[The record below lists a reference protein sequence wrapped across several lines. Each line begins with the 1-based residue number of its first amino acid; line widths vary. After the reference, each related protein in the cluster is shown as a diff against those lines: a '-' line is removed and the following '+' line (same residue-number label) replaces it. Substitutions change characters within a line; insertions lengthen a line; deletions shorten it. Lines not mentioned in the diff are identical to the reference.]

1 LPFPG
6 AKRRYSSFSEG
17 KLHFTPRG
25 GLSRL
30 CPASQVETNC
40 FMKRFENQ
48 VAIVTGAGRGIGE
61 AIAKRFAEEGAK
73 VAVVSRTEANSQKT
87 ADAINAVTPDAAQPY
102 VVDVADFDAV
112 QKTGEKILA
121 DFGRCDVLVNNAGI
135 TRDTLIMRMSS
146 EDWDVVLDTNLKGAF
161 NFSRAVLRAMVKQRK
176 GRIVNIGSVSG
187 LIGLA
192 GQANYSASKA
202 GLVGLTKTLARELA
216 SRNITAN
223 LVAPGFVETDMT
235 SVLNEDVR
243 KAALAQIPL
252 TRFGAADD
260 IAAAVAFLASPEA
273 SYVTGQVIA
282 VDGGMS
288 M

>member
-1 LPFPG
+1 
-6 AKRRYSSFSEG
+6 
-17 KLHFTPRG
+17 
-25 GLSRL
+25 
-30 CPASQVETNC
+30 
-40 FMKRFENQ
+40 MKRFENQ

-61 AIAKRFAEEGAK
+61 AIAKRFAQEGAR

-87 ADAINAVTPDAAQPY
+87 ADAINAITPDAAKPY
-102 VVDVADFDAV
+102 SVDVADFDAV
-112 QKTGEKILA
+112 QKTGQRILG

-135 TRDTLIMRMSS
+135 TRDSLIMRMNSQ
-146 EDWDVVLDTNLKGAF
+146 DWDVVLDTNLKGAF
-161 NFSRAVLRAMVKQRK
+161 NFSRAVLRTMVKQRK
-176 GRIVNIGSVSG
+176 GRIINIGSVSG

-223 LVAPGFVETDMT
+223 LVAPGFIETDMT
-235 SVLNEDVR
+235 SVLVEDVR

-252 TRFGAADD
+252 TRFGAAGD
-260 IAAAVAFLASPEA
+260 IAAAVAFLASSEA
-273 SYVTGQVIA
+273 SYVTGQVLA